1 MRIVIDMQGAQTESR
16 FRGIGRYTMA
26 FAQAV
31 VRNRGEHE
39 VLLALSGLFPDTI
52 EPIRAAF
59 DGLLPQENIRVWYA
73 PGPVRECEPGNAW
86 RREAAEH
93 IREAFLASLHPDVV
107 HVTSLFEGYV
117 DDAVTSIGVFAPQL
131 KTVVSLYGAEPRIDL
146 GGVGRQS
153 SAYSAFQTKKREHLQ
168 HANAVIQL
176 DATDAECD
184 PAAHVDQDWPVNPL
198 SVIEVYEGVCYSD
211 KAANHHVDGEVS
223 ALLDSLAAIRP
234 RGVKELDLLAAASAV
249 SLNNPENR
257 QRNLYVDISDLVQKD
272 LRTGIQRVTRSIL
285 RALQCNPP
293 EGYQV
298 APVYATQTRLGYWHA
313 RQFEKKLV
321 SGGQAQDGKDDM
333 VDPQPG
339 DVFLGLD
346 FVAGIVAAQHQYL
359 TWMRNHGVR
368 VHFVVYDL
376 LPIKL
381 PHAFPAG
388 ADTGHRQWLQNIAEF
403 DGAVC
408 ISRAVQA
415 DLDAWL
421 EQAKPKRL
429 RPFKTDWFHL
439 GADIENSAPSQG
451 MPDGAEDVLS
461 RLAMRPS
468 FLMVGTLEP
477 RKGHAHVLDAFE
489 HLWRTGVEA
498 NLVIIGKQG
507 WLVDKLIDRLRN
519 HSELNNRLFWL
530 ESISDEY
537 LEQIYPVST
546 CLIAA
551 SEGEGFGLPLIEAAQ
566 HKLPIIARDIPV
578 FREVADR
585 HAFYFSD
592 VSANSLAEAIIEWR
606 RLYEAG
612 DCPRSTDLP
621 WLTWRKSAQQL
632 LGGLKLNEA
641 NDRAHIAVRVS
652 SLLNRN
658 PSILDQRASINPCSV
673 ALHF

>member
-26 FAQAV
+26 LAQAV

-39 VLLALSGLFPDTI
+39 ILLALSGLFPDTI

-59 DGLLPQENIRVWYA
+59 DGLLPQENIRIWYA
-73 PGPVRECEPGNAW
+73 PGPVRGCEPGNRW
-86 RREAAEH
+86 RQEAAER
-93 IREAFLASLHPDVV
+93 IREAFLAGLNPDIV

-117 DDAVTSIGVFAPQL
+117 DDGVTSIGVFAPQL
-131 KTVVSLYGAEPRIDL
+131 KTVVSLYGLEQQNKV
-146 GGVGRQS
+146 GNGVVQS
-153 SAYSAFQTKKREHLQ
+153 SGNSAFHKKKYEYLQ

-176 DATDAECD
+176 DAADTQCD
-184 PAAHVDQDWPVNPL
+184 EAPLVDQDWPVNPL
-198 SVIEVYEGVCYSD
+198 SVIEVYEGVNYSD
-211 KAANHHVDGEVS
+211 KAVNHHLDGGVS
-223 ALLDSLAAIRP
+223 DLLDSLAAIRP
-234 RGVKELDLLAAASAV
+234 RGVKERDLLAVASSVA
-249 SLNNPENR
+249 LNHPENR

-298 APVYATQTRLGYWHA
+298 APVYATQTSLGYWNA
-313 RQFEKKLV
+313 RQFEKKLA
-321 SGGQAQDGKDDM
+321 GGGIAQDVNDDM

-346 FVAGIVAAQHQYL
+346 FVAGIVEAQYEYL
-359 TWMRNHGVR
+359 KWIRNHGVR

-388 ADTGHRQWLQNIAEF
+388 ADAGHRQWLENIIEF

-415 DLDAWL
+415 DLDVWL

-429 RPFKTDWFHL
+429 RPFKTNWFHL
-439 GADIENSAPSQG
+439 GADIENSVPSKG
-451 MPDGAEDVLS
+451 MPDDAEDVLS
-461 RLAMRPS
+461 QLAMQPS

-477 RKGHAHVLDAFE
+477 RKGHEQVLTAFE
-489 HLWRTGVEA
+489 ELWRTGVDA
-498 NLVIIGKQG
+498 NLVVIGKQG
-507 WLVDKLIDRLRN
+507 WMVEKLIYRLRN

-537 LEQIYPVST
+537 LEQIYNVSA

-551 SEGEGFGLPLIEAAQ
+551 SEDEGFGLPLIEAAQ

-578 FREVADR
+578 FREVAGR
-585 HAFYFSD
+585 HAFYFAGI
-592 VSANSLAEAIIEWR
+592 SANSLAEAIAEWH
-606 RLYEAG
+606 RLYEAREH
-612 DCPRSTDLP
+612 PRSTDMT
-621 WLTWRKSAQQL
+621 WQTWRKSTQQL
-632 LGGLKLNEA
+632 LAGMRLNFADE
-641 NDRAHIAVRVS
+641 RAHRAACVN
-652 SLLNRN
+652 SLL
-658 PSILDQRASINPCSV
+658 D
-673 ALHF
+673 